1 MSQVAVSLAGLR
13 AIEALS
19 AHGSIS
25 AAAVALG
32 YTPSA
37 VSQQILRLERDLHQS
52 LVERG
57 GRRATLTPP
66 GEILALSARRIIIEL
81 ESMNATLQAAAQ
93 TVTGTLTVA
102 AFPSAA
108 RGVLPSAMSRLQG
121 HWPQLEL
128 RLLEVTSHRAVDL
141 VASGG
146 ADLAV
151 AHDWIGV
158 TMDVPTDVLTRHL
171 GDDVSDVLVCTSHP
185 MASSIEVALQD
196 FVDDPWLFEPGSVA
210 HEFLLHAFREVP
222 NRVSLGHMIGEYAT
236 QVEMVGAGLGVA
248 LAPRMGRGLLPNTV
262 RAVTVRSPPLRR
274 VFGAWRSSSDGRP
287 AIEAALTELETACH
301 RPAGQPR

>member
-1 MSQVAVSLAGLR
+1 
-13 AIEALS
+13 
-19 AHGSIS
+19 
-25 AAAVALG
+25 
-32 YTPSA
+32 
-37 VSQQILRLERDLHQS
+37 
-52 LVERG
+52 
-57 GRRATLTPP
+57 
-66 GEILALSARRIIIEL
+66 
-81 ESMNATLQAAAQ
+81 MNATLQAAAQ

-236 QVEMVGAGLGVA
+236 QVEMVGAGLGVV

-287 AIEAALTELETACH
+287 AIEAALTELEAACH

>member
-13 AIEALS
+13 AIEAL
-19 AHGSIS
+19 ATHGSIS

-52 LVERG
+52 LIERG
-57 GRRATLTPP
+57 GRRAKLTQP
-66 GEILALSARRIIIEL
+66 GEILARSARRIIIEL
-81 ESMNATLQAAAQ
+81 ESMNAKLQADAR

-108 RGVLPSAMSRLQG
+108 RGVLPMAMSRLLG

-128 RLLEVTSHRAVDL
+128 RLLEVSSHRAVDL
-141 VASGG
+141 VAGG
-146 ADLAV
+146 SADLAV

-158 TMDVPTDVLTRHL
+158 TMEVPPDMITRHL
-171 GDDVSDVLVCTSHP
+171 GDDVSDVLVSAAHP
-185 MASSIEVALQD
+185 MATCHEIDLLDLADED
-196 FVDDPWLFEPGSVA
+196 WLFEPGSVA
-210 HEFLLHAFREVP
+210 HEFLLHAFRDVEGA
-222 NRVSLGHMIGEYAT
+222 VSLGHMVSEYPT

-248 LAPRMGRGLLPNTV
+248 LVPRMGRGLLPDTV
-262 RAVTVRSPPLRR
+262 RAVGVRAPPLRR
-274 VFGAWRSSSDGRP
+274 IFGTWRSSSDGRP
-287 AIEAALTELETACH
+287 AIEAALQELEDACIP
-301 RPAGQPR
+301 PADQPR

>member
-13 AIEALS
+13 AIEAL
-19 AHGSIS
+19 ATHGSIS

-37 VSQQILRLERDLHQS
+37 VSQQILRLERDLRQS

-57 GRRATLTPP
+57 GRRATLTQP

-81 ESMNATLQAAAQ
+81 ESMNARLQADAQ

-108 RGVLPSAMSRLQG
+108 RGVLPIAMSRLLG
-121 HWPQLEL
+121 HWPQLQL
-128 RLLEVTSHRAVDL
+128 RLMEVSSHRAVDL
-141 VASGG
+141 VAGG
-146 ADLAV
+146 SADLAV

-158 TMDVPTDVLTRHL
+158 NVEVPADVVTRHL
-171 GDDVSDVLVCTSHP
+171 GDDVSDVLVSSRHP
-185 MASSIEVALQD
+185 MAAKPDADLLD
-196 FVDDPWLFEPGSVA
+196 FADDAWLFEPGSVA
-210 HEFLLHAFREVP
+210 HEFLLHAFRGVDES
-222 NRVSLGHMIGEYAT
+222 VSLGHMISEYST

-248 LAPRMGRGLLPNTV
+248 LAPRMGRGRLPDTV
-262 RAVTVRSPPLRR
+262 RAVGVRSPPLRR
-274 VFGAWRSSSDGRP
+274 IFGAWRSSSDGRP
-287 AIEAALTELETACH
+287 AIEAALQELEHACL
-301 RPAGQPR
+301 PSQDQPR

>member
-13 AIEALS
+13 AVEAL
-19 AHGSIS
+19 ATHGSIS

-57 GRRATLTPP
+57 GRRATLTQP
-66 GEILALSARRIIIEL
+66 GEILARSARRIIIEL
-81 ESMNATLQAAAQ
+81 ESMNAQLQADAQ

-108 RGVLPSAMSRLQG
+108 RGVLPTAMSRLLRR
-121 HWPQLEL
+121 WPRLEL
-128 RLLEVTSHRAVDL
+128 RLLEVSSHRAVDL
-141 VASGG
+141 VAGGG

-158 TMDVPTDVLTRHL
+158 SVQVPADVETRHL
-171 GDDVSDVLVCTSHP
+171 GDDVSDVLVSAAHP
-185 MASSIEVALQD
+185 MASRGEVDLLD
-196 FVDDPWLFEPGSVA
+196 FVDDAWLFEPGSVA
-210 HEFLLHAFREVP
+210 HDFLLHAFRDVEGT
-222 NRVSLGHMIGEYAT
+222 VSLGHMISEYST
-236 QVEMVGAGLGVA
+236 QVELVGAGLGVA
-248 LAPRMGRGLLPNTV
+248 LAPRMGRGLLPDTV
-262 RAVTVRSPPLRR
+262 RAVGVRSPPLRR
-274 VFGAWRSSSDGRP
+274 ICGAWRSSCNGRP
-287 AIEAALTELETACH
+287 AIEAALHELELACT
-301 RPAGQPR
+301 PPEDQPR